1 VKVVIFCGGLG
12 TRIRG
17 ISDDLPKPMLPIGN
31 RPILWHIMKSY
42 ADQGH
47 KDFVLCLGYKGDV
60 IRDYFLNYRTKS
72 NDITINLGSHDEIT
86 FHGDNQ
92 NDDWTVTLVE
102 TGENTQTGGRLVIAK
117 KYLIANERFLLT
129 YGDGLSSVK
138 IDDLVAF
145 HQQNEQI
152 VTVTGVHPPGRFGE
166 IEADQ
171 NGVVTGFNEK
181 PQTSSGRISGGYF
194 VCDYAVFDFINED
207 KTMVFEEEPI
217 RKLVEQKKLGVF
229 EYDGFWQ
236 CMDTARDWNY
246 LNDIYAKGQ
255 VPWMHS

>member
-1 VKVVIFCGGLG
+1 
-12 TRIRG
+12 
-17 ISDDLPKPMLPIGN
+17 M
-31 RPILWHIMKSY
+31 
-42 ADQGH
+42 
-47 KDFVLCLGYKGDV
+47 
-60 IRDYFLNYRTKS
+60 
-72 NDITINLGSHDEIT
+72 IT
-86 FHGDNQ
+86 
-92 NDDWTVTLVE
+92 
-102 TGENTQTGGRLVIAK
+102 
-117 KYLIANERFLLT
+117 NERFLLT

-194 VCDYAVFDFINED
+194 VCDYEVFDFINED
-207 KTMVFEEEPI
+207 KTTVFEEEPI